1 MSGTEERQGWLMRV
15 LATGDRRDAGRV
27 LVSMFRAADRVGVE
41 ALVHRAAD
49 SLDPTGEGALR

>member
-1 MSGTEERQGWLMRV
+1 MRV

-27 LVSMFRAADRVGVE
+27 LVSIVRAADRVGVD

-49 SLDPTGEGALR
+49 SLDPTGEGARR